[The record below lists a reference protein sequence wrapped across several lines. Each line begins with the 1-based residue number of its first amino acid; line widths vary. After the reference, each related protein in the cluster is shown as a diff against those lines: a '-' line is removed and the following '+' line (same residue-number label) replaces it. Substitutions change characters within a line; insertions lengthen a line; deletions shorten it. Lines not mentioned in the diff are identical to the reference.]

1 MDQSLPLPVHPLRP
15 RWRSW
20 LARRLL
26 TWSYRAHLE
35 LQKPVIAQVA
45 LVAGLDLAG
54 EAGDVGDEGV
64 VDIADGGHVD
74 EVGAVG
80 EAEVDASDCG
90 GAGRLELA
98 ES

>member
-1 MDQSLPLPVHPLRP
+1 
-15 RWRSW
+15 
-20 LARRLL
+20 
-26 TWSYRAHLE
+26 
-35 LQKPVIAQVA
+35 
-45 LVAGLDLAG
+45 VAGLDLAG

-90 GAGRLELA
+90 GAGRPELA